1 VTVVYRAVDW
11 SEILARGTT
20 PEGRFS
26 MEFKF
31 TAEHDALRAEV
42 KEFLRET
49 VPSGPGPSRATSQEN
64 WPAQMDFLKKLAAKG
79 WVAPAWPKEYGG
91 QAWPH
96 VMQMI
101 FSEELSY
108 AGAPDAGRVFN
119 VGMIGPTLIVHGSDA
134 QKREHL
140 PRITNGEVVWCQGYS
155 EPGAGSDLASLQT
168 RAVRDGDDYIVNG
181 QKIWTT
187 GAHHADWCFLLARTD
202 PDAPKHKGI
211 SFLLVDM
218 KSPGIQV
225 RPIVNMA
232 GFHEFNEVFFEDV
245 RVPTANR
252 VGEENNGWYVAM
264 TLLDFERSNV
274 ASIAANQ
281 RTLELLGS
289 FMRTDQPGGVYRDI
303 FRHRLADMWLSNE
316 TGRLLSY
323 RIAWMQEAG
332 RVANY
337 EASVIKVFAT
347 ELAAKIT
354 NFGVNLLGPSGGLEP
369 DSKYAQFNGILEKGH
384 LSNVSP
390 LIYSGSSEIQ
400 RNIIATRGLGLPR
413 D

>member
-1 VTVVYRAVDW
+1 
-11 SEILARGTT
+11 
-20 PEGRFS
+20 

-31 TAEHDALRAEV
+31 TDEHNALRTEVRAFLAEA
-42 KEFLRET
+42 L
-49 VPSGPGPSRATSQEN
+49 PSDRGAGPVRPTSQEN
-64 WPAQMDFLKKLAAKG
+64 WPEQIAFAKKLAAKG
-79 WVAPAWPKEYGG
+79 WVAPAWPREYGG
-91 QAWPH
+91 QAWSH
-96 VMQMI
+96 IKQMI
-101 FSEELSY
+101 FSEEISY

-119 VGMIGPTLIVHGSDA
+119 VGMIGPTLIVHGNEE

-140 PRITNGEVVWCQGYS
+140 PRITNADVIWCQGYS

-168 RAVRDGDDYIVNG
+168 RAVRDGDDYVVNG

-187 GAHHADWCFLLARTD
+187 GAHHADWCFLLVRTD
-202 PDAPKHKGI
+202 PEAPKHKGI

-245 RVPTANR
+245 RVPVRNR

-281 RTLELLGS
+281 RQLELLIDD
-289 FMRTDQPGGVYRDI
+289 MRRRKPGGVYRDI
-303 FRHRLADMWLSNE
+303 LRHRLADMWLSNE

-323 RIAWMQEAG
+323 RTAWMQETG
-332 RVANY
+332 RMANY

-354 NFGVNLLGPSGGLEP
+354 NFGVNQLGPGGALEP
-369 DSKYAQFNGILEKGH
+369 DSKYAMIDGNLEKGH
-384 LSNVSP
+384 LVNVSP

>member
-1 VTVVYRAVDW
+1 
-11 SEILARGTT
+11 
-20 PEGRFS
+20 
-26 MEFKF
+26 MEFQF
-31 TAEHDALRAEV
+31 TAEHEALRQEV
-42 KEFLRET
+42 RDFLRANL
-49 VPSGPGPSRATSQEN
+49 PAAGHGPPRPTSQED
-64 WPAQMDFLKKLAAKG
+64 WPAQMAFNQKLAERQ
-79 WVAPAWPKEYGG
+79 WIAPAWPRQYGG
-91 QAWPH
+91 LGWSH
-96 VMQMI
+96 LEQMI
-101 FSEELSY
+101 FAEELAY
-108 AGAPDAGRVFN
+108 AGAPDGGRVFN
-119 VGMIGPTLIVHGSDA
+119 VGMIGPPRIVHGSPE

-140 PRITNGEVVWCQGYS
+140 PRITGGEVVWCQGYS
-155 EPGAGSDLASLQT
+155 EPGAGSDLAALQT
-168 RAVRDGDDYIVNG
+168 RAVRDGDDYVVSG

-202 PDAPKHKGI
+202 AEAPKHRGI

-218 KSPGIQV
+218 DSPGITV

-232 GFHEFNEVFFEDV
+232 GYHEFNEVFFEDV
-245 RVPTANR
+245 RVPAVNR

-281 RTLELLGS
+281 RTLETLARSL
-289 FMRTDQPGGVYRDI
+289 REEQPNGAYLDVL
-303 FRHRLADMWLSNE
+303 RHRLADLWVANE

-323 RIAWMQEAG
+323 RTAWMQEAG
-332 RVANY
+332 KIANY

-347 ELAAKIT
+347 ELAQKIT
-354 NFGVNLLGPSGGLEP
+354 NFGVNLLGPAGGLEP
-369 DSKYAQFNGILEKGH
+369 GSKCAPFDGVLEKGH

-390 LIYSGSSEIQ
+390 TIYSGSSEIQ

>member
-1 VTVVYRAVDW
+1 
-11 SEILARGTT
+11 
-20 PEGRFS
+20 

-31 TAEHDALRAEV
+31 TDEHNALRAEV
-42 KEFLRET
+42 KGFLRET
-49 VPSGPGPSRATSQEN
+49 VPGGPGPSRPTSQEN
-64 WPAQMDFLKKLAAKG
+64 WPEQVAFLHKLAAKK
-79 WVAPAWPKEYGG
+79 WVAPAWPEQYGG
-91 QAWPH
+91 LGWSH
-96 VMQMI
+96 IKQMI
-101 FSEELSY
+101 FSEELAY

-119 VGMIGPTLIVHGSDA
+119 VGMIGPTLIVHGTEA
-134 QKREHL
+134 QKQEHL
-140 PRITNGEVVWCQGYS
+140 PRITSGETIWCQGYS

-168 RAVRDGDDYIVNG
+168 RAVRDGDDYVVNG

-187 GAHHADWCFLLARTD
+187 GAHHADWCFLLVRTD
-202 PDAPKHKGI
+202 PEAPKHKGI
-211 SFLLVDM
+211 SFLLVNM
-218 KSPGIQV
+218 KSPGVQV

-245 RVPTANR
+245 RVPVANR

-281 RTLELLGS
+281 RTLELLADYI
-289 FMRTDQPGGVYRDI
+289 RKQHPGGAYASI
-303 FRHRLADMWLSNE
+303 LRHKLADMWIANE

-323 RIAWMQEAG
+323 RTAWMQETG
-332 RVANY
+332 RMANY

-347 ELAAKIT
+347 ELGARIT
-354 NFGVNLLGPSGGLEP
+354 NFGVNLLGPVGGLEP
-369 DSKYAQFNGILEKGH
+369 GSKYAAFNGIIEKGH

-413 D
+413 

>member
-1 VTVVYRAVDW
+1 MD
-11 SEILARGTT
+11 
-20 PEGRFS
+20 
-26 MEFKF
+26 FKF
-31 TAEHDALRAEV
+31 SEEHNALRAEV
-42 KEFLRET
+42 RAFLKDALPEDR
-49 VPSGPGPSRATSQEN
+49 GSRPLRLTSQDS
-64 WPAQMDFLKKLAAKG
+64 WPEQMAFMKKLAARG

-91 QAWPH
+91 LAWSH
-96 VMQMI
+96 IKQMI

-108 AGAPDAGRVFN
+108 AGAPDGGRVFN
-119 VGMIGPTLIVHGSDA
+119 VGMIGPTLIVHGSEE
-134 QKREHL
+134 QKKEHL
-140 PRITNGEVVWCQGYS
+140 PRITNAEVTWCQGYS

-187 GAHHADWCFLLARTD
+187 GAHHADWCFLLVRSN

-218 KSPGIQV
+218 KSPGITV
-225 RPIVNMA
+225 RPIINMA
-232 GFHEFNEVFFEDV
+232 GYHEFNEVFFEDV
-245 RVPTANR
+245 RVPVRNR

-281 RTLELLGS
+281 RTLEMLIAD
-289 FMRTDQPGGVYRDI
+289 MRERKPGGPYRDI
-303 FRHRLADMWLSNE
+303 LRHRLADLWLANE

-323 RIAWMQEAG
+323 RTAWMQEAG

-347 ELAAKIT
+347 ELAARIT
-354 NFGVNLLGPSGGLEP
+354 NFGVNQLGLAGALEP
-369 DSKYAQFNGILEKGH
+369 DSKWAAMHGVMEKGH
-384 LSNVSP
+384 LVNVAP